1 MSFVLVAPD
10 MLATAAAD
18 VVQIGSAV
26 SAGNLAAAIP
36 TTEVMAAAA
45 DEVSGAIAALFGAN
59 AQEYQ
64 AAAAQAATFHEQ
76 FVRALSEAGASY
88 ASAEAT
94 IVTGLS
100 SAVADGFQTAVYGPI
115 RAAGQ
120 AWISS
125 PAGEVVDPVINAPTE
140 ALFGRGL
147 ISNGAAGTAAHPNG
161 GAGGIL
167 FGDGGPGYTPTGGIG
182 AVAGGIGGD
191 AGLIGNGGLGGNG
204 FGGGTG
210 GMGGT
215 GGWLMG
221 NGGGGGVGGVGG
233 VGGQALFF
241 GNGGAGGG
249 SALGGRAGL
258 FIGEPGTGWVAGN
271 GQSIVID
278 FVRHGQTAS
287 NVAELIDTNVPGPPL
302 TAEGHLQADIIA
314 GQLFAKGPYA
324 GIFDSEL
331 LRTQQTAAPLA
342 ALYGITDVPALSG
355 LNEISAGIFDGLQQI
370 TPAGLLYLIGPM
382 AWTLGYPIVPMLTPG
397 SLDFNGVVFN
407 QDFTHAMDTMYSA
420 ALANP
425 VLAANGKITDVA
437 YSSAFTIGVGTMMN
451 VDNPDPLLLLTHP
464 LPNTGVVEVQGSP
477 ANGWTMVSWDGI
489 PVAPA
494 TLPTQLFVDVRNLI
508 TAPQY
513 AGWDIFY
520 SLFTGNPTTILTAVR
535 DGIEEVGSAVI
546 NFPIEVTEDV
556 VNAICGA
563 TDGLTAGVPSLV
575 G

>member
-76 FVRALSEAGASY
+76 FVRALSKAGASY

-125 PAGEVVDPVINAPTE
+125 PAGEVIDPVINAPTE

-167 FGDGGPGYTPTGGIG
+167 FGDGGPGYTPTGGMG

-204 FGGGTG
+204 FGGGPG

-215 GGWLMG
+215 
-221 NGGGGGVGGVGG
+221 
-233 VGGQALFF
+233 
-241 GNGGAGGG
+241 
-249 SALGGRAGL
+249 
-258 FIGEPGTGWVAGN
+258 
-271 GQSIVID
+271 
-278 FVRHGQTAS
+278 
-287 NVAELIDTNVPGPPL
+287 
-302 TAEGHLQADIIA
+302 
-314 GQLFAKGPYA
+314 
-324 GIFDSEL
+324 
-331 LRTQQTAAPLA
+331 
-342 ALYGITDVPALSG
+342 
-355 LNEISAGIFDGLQQI
+355 
-370 TPAGLLYLIGPM
+370 
-382 AWTLGYPIVPMLTPG
+382 
-397 SLDFNGVVFN
+397 
-407 QDFTHAMDTMYSA
+407 
-420 ALANP
+420 
-425 VLAANGKITDVA
+425 
-437 YSSAFTIGVGTMMN
+437 
-451 VDNPDPLLLLTHP
+451 
-464 LPNTGVVEVQGSP
+464 
-477 ANGWTMVSWDGI
+477 
-489 PVAPA
+489 
-494 TLPTQLFVDVRNLI
+494 
-508 TAPQY
+508 
-513 AGWDIFY
+513 
-520 SLFTGNPTTILTAVR
+520 
-535 DGIEEVGSAVI
+535 
-546 NFPIEVTEDV
+546 
-556 VNAICGA
+556 
-563 TDGLTAGVPSLV
+563 
-575 G
+575 

>member
-1 MSFVLVAPD
+1 MPA
-10 MLATAAAD
+10 
-18 VVQIGSAV
+18 
-26 SAGNLAAAIP
+26 LAAAIP

-100 SAVADGFQTAVYGPI
+100 STVADGFQTAVYGPI

-161 GAGGIL
+161 GAGG
-167 FGDGGPGYTPTGGIG
+167 
-182 AVAGGIGGD
+182 
-191 AGLIGNGGLGGNG
+191 
-204 FGGGTG
+204 
-210 GMGGT
+210 
-215 GGWLMG
+215 
-221 NGGGGGVGGVGG
+221 
-233 VGGQALFF
+233 
-241 GNGGAGGG
+241 G

-258 FIGEPGTGWVAGN
+258 FIGEPGTGWVADPGN

-407 QDFTHAMDTMYSA
+407 QD
-420 ALANP
+420 
-425 VLAANGKITDVA
+425 
-437 YSSAFTIGVGTMMN
+437 
-451 VDNPDPLLLLTHP
+451 
-464 LPNTGVVEVQGSP
+464 
-477 ANGWTMVSWDGI
+477 
-489 PVAPA
+489 
-494 TLPTQLFVDVRNLI
+494 
-508 TAPQY
+508 
-513 AGWDIFY
+513 
-520 SLFTGNPTTILTAVR
+520 
-535 DGIEEVGSAVI
+535 
-546 NFPIEVTEDV
+546 VTP
-556 VNAICGA
+556 
-563 TDGLTAGVPSLV
+563 GLRRC
-575 G
+575 

>member
-1 MSFVLVAPD
+1 MPA
-10 MLATAAAD
+10 
-18 VVQIGSAV
+18 
-26 SAGNLAAAIP
+26 LAAAIP

-100 SAVADGFQTAVYGPI
+100 STVADGFQTAVYGPI

-191 AGLIGNGGLGGNG
+191 AGLIGNGGLGG
-204 FGGGTG
+204 T
-210 GMGGT
+210 
-215 GGWLMG
+215 
-221 NGGGGGVGGVGG
+221 
-233 VGGQALFF
+233 AHA
-241 GNGGAGGG
+241 AGGG

-258 FIGEPGTGWVAGN
+258 FIGEPGTGWVADPGN

-407 QDFTHAMDTMYSA
+407 QD
-420 ALANP
+420 
-425 VLAANGKITDVA
+425 
-437 YSSAFTIGVGTMMN
+437 
-451 VDNPDPLLLLTHP
+451 
-464 LPNTGVVEVQGSP
+464 
-477 ANGWTMVSWDGI
+477 
-489 PVAPA
+489 
-494 TLPTQLFVDVRNLI
+494 
-508 TAPQY
+508 
-513 AGWDIFY
+513 
-520 SLFTGNPTTILTAVR
+520 
-535 DGIEEVGSAVI
+535 
-546 NFPIEVTEDV
+546 VTP
-556 VNAICGA
+556 
-563 TDGLTAGVPSLV
+563 GLRRC
-575 G
+575 

>member
-215 GGWLMG
+215 AVL
-221 NGGGGGVGGVGG
+221 V
-233 VGGQALFF
+233 AKPCS
-241 GNGGAGGG
+241 
-249 SALGGRAGL
+249 SA
-258 FIGEPGTGWVAGN
+258 
-271 GQSIVID
+271 
-278 FVRHGQTAS
+278 
-287 NVAELIDTNVPGPPL
+287 
-302 TAEGHLQADIIA
+302 
-314 GQLFAKGPYA
+314 
-324 GIFDSEL
+324 
-331 LRTQQTAAPLA
+331 TAAPVEA
-342 ALYGITDVPALSG
+342 ARWVAVPGCSSGSRAL
-355 LNEISAGIFDGLQQI
+355 
-370 TPAGLLYLIGPM
+370 AGLL
-382 AWTLGYPIVPMLTPG
+382 T
-397 SLDFNGVVFN
+397 
-407 QDFTHAMDTMYSA
+407 
-420 ALANP
+420 
-425 VLAANGKITDVA
+425 
-437 YSSAFTIGVGTMMN
+437 
-451 VDNPDPLLLLTHP
+451 
-464 LPNTGVVEVQGSP
+464 
-477 ANGWTMVSWDGI
+477 
-489 PVAPA
+489 PA
-494 TLPTQLFVDVRNLI
+494 TASR
-508 TAPQY
+508 
-513 AGWDIFY
+513 
-520 SLFTGNPTTILTAVR
+520 S
-535 DGIEEVGSAVI
+535 
-546 NFPIEVTEDV
+546 
-556 VNAICGA
+556 
-563 TDGLTAGVPSLV
+563 
-575 G
+575 

>member
-1 MSFVLVAPD
+1 MPA
-10 MLATAAAD
+10 
-18 VVQIGSAV
+18 
-26 SAGNLAAAIP
+26 LAAAIP

-100 SAVADGFQTAVYGPI
+100 STVADGFQTAVYGPI

-204 FGGGTG
+204 LGGGTG

-215 GGWLMG
+215 GGWLM
-221 NGGGGGVGGVGG
+221 
-233 VGGQALFF
+233 

-258 FIGEPGTGWVAGN
+258 FIGEPGTGWVADPGN

-407 QDFTHAMDTMYSA
+407 QD
-420 ALANP
+420 
-425 VLAANGKITDVA
+425 
-437 YSSAFTIGVGTMMN
+437 
-451 VDNPDPLLLLTHP
+451 
-464 LPNTGVVEVQGSP
+464 
-477 ANGWTMVSWDGI
+477 
-489 PVAPA
+489 
-494 TLPTQLFVDVRNLI
+494 
-508 TAPQY
+508 
-513 AGWDIFY
+513 
-520 SLFTGNPTTILTAVR
+520 
-535 DGIEEVGSAVI
+535 
-546 NFPIEVTEDV
+546 VTP
-556 VNAICGA
+556 
-563 TDGLTAGVPSLV
+563 GLRRC
-575 G
+575 